1 MRILIADEQAA
12 VRSALRL
19 LLEQMS
25 EQDRII
31 AEEASRL
38 SDTLAMAVPPD
49 LILLDWELKAA

>member
-31 AEEASRL
+31 AEEASGL